1 MTAIVIVEGRA
12 DGKPEVRKATKAW
25 IVCILGRSRGTIK
38 PSSSQAKTRVLRR
51 YLQLPSLTVRC
62 LHRQRDTT
70 PVTARNPSPGYM
82 SFGYRASR
90 VMRLQPSASTVSLAS
105 VPVVRQAAAVRPLHC
120 QASARQGHTAARGDP
135 PGPHCQKYS
144 ELTAGV
150 PVHAVGRALIW
161 RLTLLPPAIVTHRQ
175 YSLKAMLPLA
185 TGVPRQKMQC
195 YPLVALRWPGHPR

>member
-51 YLQLPSLTVRC
+51 YLQLPSLHGYGACTVNVS
-62 LHRQRDTT
+62 TT

-105 VPVVRQAAAVRPLHC
+105 VPVSSSGSGSSAAPLSGVGSTRAYGRP
-120 QASARQGHTAARGDP
+120 RRPTGAAL
-135 PGPHCQKYS
+135 S
-144 ELTAGV
+144 EVFRVDGGS

-185 TGVPRQKMQC
+185 TGVPRQKMS
-195 YPLVALRWPGHPR
+195 VTHS